1 MHTFE
6 VWAPLARSLAVRI
19 GDSAHPLQPVDHGWW
34 KADLQ
39 NAGPG
44 SDYSFVIDDGDP
56 VPDPRSQFQPYGLH
70 GPSRLID
77 HSSFAWSDDNWQ
89 PKPLSSA
96 IIYELHVGTFTPE
109 GTFRSTIQ
117 RLDYLVS
124 LGITHVELMPV
135 NEFSGPWGWGYDGVD
150 LYAPH
155 HAYGTPDDLKALVN
169 ACHAKGLAVLLDVV
183 YNHFGPIGNYLDRF
197 GPYLTRAYRTP
208 WGAAVNLDH
217 RGSYEVRSFFSD
229 NALMWLKD
237 YHFDGL
243 RIDAVH
249 AFIDKSAIHFLEYLA
264 LEVEALAGQ
273 LGRNLVLIPESDLND
288 PRLVTCR
295 EGGGYGLD
303 AQWNDDFHHALHT
316 VLTGESNGY
325 YEDFGSLEQL
335 AKALQHAFVYDG
347 VYSPYRDRLHGR
359 PVIGLSGHHF
369 IVFAQNHD
377 QVGNRARGERL
388 SQLVSIGKQKI
399 AAALVLTSPF
409 VPMLFQ
415 GEEFGASSPFQ
426 YFSQHED
433 PELGERVSHG
443 RKTEFEAFGWKPDDI
458 PDPQNPAT
466 FERSKLKWN
475 EIHDEPHAGLL
486 TWYKNLIALRRSHS
500 ALTDGRLDRVHVKFD
515 ERAKWFVV
523 TRGDIEVACNLAPD
537 RQAVPIS
544 WKPATTVC
552 SEDYSLVRPGMIE
565 LPADSVAILSR
576 EALGSV
582 QKHFSQHASG

>member
-6 VWAPLARSLAVRI
+6 VWAPLARSLAVQI
-19 GDSAHPLQPVDHGWW
+19 GDSSDPLQPVDHGWW

-44 SDYSFVIDDGDP
+44 SEYSFVIDDGGP

-70 GPSRLID
+70 GPSRLVD

-109 GTFRSTIQ
+109 GTFRSTIE
-117 RLDYLVS
+117 RLDHLVS
-124 LGITHVELMPV
+124 LGITDVELMPV

-155 HAYGTPDDLKALVN
+155 HTYGTPDDLKALVN

-183 YNHFGPIGNYLDRF
+183 YNHFGPVGNYLDRF

-217 RGSYEVRSFFSD
+217 RGSHEVRSFFSD
-229 NALMWLKD
+229 NALMWLRD

-249 AFIDKSAIHFLEYLA
+249 AFVDKSAIHFLEHLA
-264 LEVEALAGQ
+264 LEVEALAAQ
-273 LGRNLVLIPESDLND
+273 LGRNLVLIAESDLND

-295 EGGGYGLD
+295 GAGGYGLD

-325 YEDFGSLEQL
+325 YEDFGSVEQL

-347 VYSPYRDRLHGR
+347 IYSPHRDRLHGR

-369 IVFAQNHD
+369 IAFTQNHD

-388 SQLVSIGKQKI
+388 SQLVSVGKQKI

-433 PELGERVSHG
+433 PELGEKVSQG
-443 RKTEFEAFGWKPDDI
+443 RKTEFEAFGWQPDDI

-466 FERSKLKWN
+466 FQTSKLKWN
-475 EIHDEPHAGLL
+475 EIHEEPHAGVLE
-486 TWYKNLIALRRSHS
+486 WYKNLIALRRSHS
-500 ALTDGRLDRVHVKFD
+500 ALTDGRLDRVQVKFD

-523 TRGDIEVACNLAPD
+523 RRGDIEVACNLAPD

-544 WKPATTVC
+544 WKPATIVC
-552 SEDYSLVRPGMIE
+552 SEAYSLVRPGTIE
-565 LPADSVAILSR
+565 LSADCVAILSR
-576 EALGSV
+576 EAITSV